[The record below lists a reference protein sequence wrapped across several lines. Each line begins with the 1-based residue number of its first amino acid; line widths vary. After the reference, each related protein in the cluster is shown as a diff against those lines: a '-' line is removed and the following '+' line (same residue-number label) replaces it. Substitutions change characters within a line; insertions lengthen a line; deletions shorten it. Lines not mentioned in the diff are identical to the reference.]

1 LQRTDRA
8 IDPPM
13 STPRRGPLVAAL
25 VFTLALP
32 STGRAEDP
40 IAPAAAPTIAPST
53 APTPQA
59 ALGPDEV
66 LLRNGG
72 FVRGTIVEVVPDT
85 RVVILVDGSGERREI
100 PWDEVAEVERDKH
113 APPFAEPTPPPTAA
127 PADGPTVGRGRP
139 RVHLELTRDRP
150 VTLFEIDSE
159 IVASGYNASMYGMKF
174 RSVCAAPCDA
184 VVDGSRGQE
193 FFLGTGEGA
202 VWTASRKFTLA
213 EREGPLDIRVKPGS
227 RALRIIGAVVLGI
240 GIGATIGGGVL
251 AVPKSTRT
259 PGLILLAV
267 GVPGLLAGIPMI
279 VFGRT
284 RYELGARDTTDEP

>member
-1 LQRTDRA
+1 
-8 IDPPM
+8 M
-13 STPRRGPLVAAL
+13 STHRRGPVVAAL
-25 VFTLALP
+25 VFALALP
-32 STGRAEDP
+32 SRARAEDP
-40 IAPAAAPTIAPST
+40 IAPAAAPTTAPST
-53 APTPQA
+53 APTTPP

-100 PWDEVAEVERDKH
+100 AWDEVAEVERDKH
-113 APPFAEPTPPPTAA
+113 APPVAEAAPPPTAVPEVA
-127 PADGPTVGRGRP
+127 TEGRGRP
-139 RVHLELTRDRP
+139 RVHLQLTRDRP

-193 FFLGTGEGA
+193 FFLATGEGA

-227 RALRIIGAVVLGI
+227 RALRIIGSVVLGI
-240 GIGATIGGGVL
+240 GIGAAIGGGVL

-279 VFGRT
+279 ILGRT

>member
-1 LQRTDRA
+1 
-8 IDPPM
+8 M
-13 STPRRGPLVAAL
+13 STHRRGPLVAAL
-25 VFTLALP
+25 VFALALP
-32 STGRAEDP
+32 STGRAEGP
-40 IAPAAAPTIAPST
+40 IAPAAAPSAAPAPPPVASPT
-53 APTPQA
+53 AA
-59 ALGPDEV
+59 ASLGPDEV

-100 PWDEVAEVERDKH
+100 PWDQVAEVERDKH
-113 APPFAEPTPPPTAA
+113 APVIEPAPPPVAAEPDVPE
-127 PADGPTVGRGRP
+127 GGRGRP

-202 VWTASRKFTLA
+202 IWTASRKFTLA

-240 GIGATIGGGVL
+240 GIGASIGGGVL

-279 VFGRT
+279 IFART